1 MFETERSM
9 RSPLGRVRGLGSAKH
24 GTEHFWQQR
33 VTSVALVFLSFF
45 LVALVIGLVGRSH
58 ATVVMVIGHPVIAT
72 LLALTI
78 VVSAVHMKLGMQVI
92 IEDYVHSEQLKRLAL
107 MANIC
112 FGLLIGA
119 ALVYSALRL
128 SFT

>member
-72 LLALTI
+72 LLVGVAIASGKGLMHMEQVQLQMALPVFTMPTL
-78 VVSAVHMKLGMQVI
+78 SW
-92 IEDYVHSEQLKRLAL
+92 
-107 MANIC
+107 
-112 FGLLIGA
+112 A
-119 ALVYSALRL
+119 ALFGRSRMCPIDACTSYPEPR
-128 SFT
+128 